1 MRTTF
6 AIEIFSSVVKKTPV
20 DTGRAR
26 GNWTVSKGSK
36 ETGET
41 NRTDKK
47 KYGSSSAYENTE
59 KKKLGSLNGDESIYI
74 QNNLPYIKALEYG
87 HSKQAANGMVG
98 VTLANAEMYWKN
110 AIAIVKAKGG
120 KDDGN

>member
-26 GNWTVSKGSK
+26 GNWIVSKGSEK
-36 ETGET
+36 TGET
-41 NRTDKK
+41 NRTDKQ
-47 KYGSSSAYENTE
+47 KYGSSSSYKNTE

-87 HSKQAANGMVG
+87 HSKQAPSGMVG
-98 VTLANAEMYWKN
+98 VTMANAEMYWKN
-110 AIAIVKAKGG
+110 AVERVKREK
-120 KDDGN
+120 K